1 MSVDET
7 GRRADTRAR
16 GVYLAGRFNSGWFC
30 MDRDRIERGGF
41 LLFLAGI
48 TLATLYIA
56 WPFLPPLFWAL
67 LAAIMFQPLN
77 RRMLILLRG
86 RKNYAALA
94 SLLIITVAVLVPAM
108 VIGTMVIDQAT
119 GIYLALQGQEIDAGT
134 IFDRVHDG
142 LPTRMQVL
150 LDNSGYGEFEMLRDK
165 VTEIARD
172 SVGLIATRA
181 LAIGG
186 GALGFVL
193 SFGVGLYVTYFLLRD
208 GRAIGHAVRRA
219 LPMPPDVSR
228 QVVDRFVAIIRATIK
243 GSVVVGLVQG
253 ALGAITFWI
262 AGLPAAVLFGMLMA
276 IFSLLPALGPA
287 IVWLPA
293 AVYLLAIGDIW
304 QGVLVIVSGVAV
316 IGMADNVL
324 RPILVGRDTGIPDWI
339 ILVSTLGGIAA
350 FGVSGIV
357 AGPLVAGL
365 FLSGW
370 AILHP
375 AKDDE
380 VTGPAPAI

>member
-1 MSVDET
+1 
-7 GRRADTRAR
+7 
-16 GVYLAGRFNSGWFC
+16 

-41 LLFLAGI
+41 LLFLAAI
-48 TLATLYIA
+48 TLATVYIA

-119 GIYLALQGQEIDAGT
+119 GIYLALEGQEIDAGM

-142 LPTRMQVL
+142 LPARMQVL
-150 LDNSGYGEFEMLRDK
+150 LDNSGYGEFEMLREK
-165 VTEIARD
+165 VTEIVRD
-172 SVGLIATRA
+172 SAGLIASRA

-293 AVYLLAIGDIW
+293 AVYLLAIGEFW

-357 AGPLVAGL
+357 AGPVVAGL

-375 AKDDE
+375 AADDE
-380 VTGPAPAI
+380 GAGPAPAI